1 MCICSHSI
9 QLIHVQMNSINI
21 HIQCPPSTYSPN
33 DATLID
39 SRVTPWIKYIHNSTF
54 LATAMPHFFPELA
67 QLPTA
72 IRSNTNNNSSMM
84 NTDIP
89 NDDTLPLSPRAN
101 ITNQSSPRH
110 TKQRSTLIAVGGFVV
125 GASAMAIVLGL
136 HEALQHND
144 EPAHLRGN
152 DSSYLPPDTTNG
164 ADSSNAASFR
174 HGHVSSGSNDSIQ
187 ATQILSI
194 QDHQE
199 VDSIETPTAAPST
212 IAISSPY
219 PTYMPTEQV
228 ETLFPTY
235 QPTFEGQFPTEVPT
249 TQGELVASNVITS
262 NSILR
267 SIEVGVRLKLYW
279 EQGYFWQE
287 NEEEKW

>member
-1 MCICSHSI
+1 
-9 QLIHVQMNSINI
+9 
-21 HIQCPPSTYSPN
+21 
-33 DATLID
+33 
-39 SRVTPWIKYIHNSTF
+39 
-54 LATAMPHFFPELA
+54 MPHFSPELA
-67 QLPTA
+67 QFSTA
-72 IRSNTNNNSSMM
+72 TNRSNDNTSSMM
-84 NTDIP
+84 NIDIP

-101 ITNQSSPRH
+101 ITNPPSPRH

-125 GASAMAIVLGL
+125 GASAMAAVLGL
-136 HEALQHND
+136 HNALQHND
-144 EPAHLRGN
+144 ERAHLRGN
-152 DSSYLPPDTTNG
+152 DAPDTTTG
-164 ADSSNAASFR
+164 GDFSNAASLL

-187 ATQILSI
+187 ATQAVSI
-194 QDHQE
+194 QDHQQ
-199 VDSIETPTAAPST
+199 VDSIAQTPTAAPS

-219 PTYMPTEQV
+219 PTYTPTEQV

-249 TQGELVASNVITS
+249 TQGELVASNMIIS